1 MRFKWYQSLII
12 ICKNVFT
19 VAVSKPAIL
28 STIFYPAYQKASNA
42 VDNVINCTSGLLTAH
57 SQEEFEPWL
66 KIELQA
72 KYDVKKVTIFNR
84 QDSYG
89 KVIYKLFVPF
99 WVWENRTRRILLIWK
114 KKFITFIQDTFRLTW
129 YHSEPAL
136 VKNVS
141 QNIS

>member
-1 MRFKWYQSLII
+1 MY
-12 ICKNVFT
+12 VFT
-19 VAVSKPAIL
+19 VAVSKPTIL
-28 STIFYPAYQKASNA
+28 STIFYPTQKASNA

-99 WVWENRTRRILLIWK
+99 RV
-114 KKFITFIQDTFRLTW
+114 
-129 YHSEPAL
+129 
-136 VKNVS
+136 
-141 QNIS
+141 